1 MDKGSL
7 KLVFFVAL
15 LVASAGVQLGVE
27 AVNLW
32 QPGLCTTPKDCD
44 NPAKCKCSAAG
55 LCVCPKEVVKVT
67 SAAPSAYSEEHK
79 ETPESKVFNSHII

>member
-1 MDKGSL
+1 M
-7 KLVFFVAL
+7 V
-15 LVASAGVQLGVE
+15 GVQLGVE

-55 LCVCPKEVVKVT
+55 QEEVKLT